1 MFPRT
6 PRDMRPRKLKIG
18 FSVLLVGLI
27 VGGGIAVSMLKM
39 GGMMGH

>member
-1 MFPRT
+1 
-6 PRDMRPRKLKIG
+6 MRPRKLKIG